1 MPPKAQRGVPD
12 GVDESSLTKE
22 NYEKE
27 LRELAAKAQ
36 EQTTFR
42 SVMHN
47 VAVLMQAAQ
56 VLACAAIS
64 SNLSQLTLSPV
75 YGSIPASYWH
85 ITLAATAACVGWA
98 ASSWLQGKLR
108 RKTVQFLAP
117 IALSIPIMQHLLFK
131 LSYYFGPIYGPL
143 LTELVTLSPLVI
155 FSASAVDQILRDLDL
170 SALPNSVAEAAPGL
184 GSFFFY
190 QAVERFSKS
199 IILNNIGANFLQSR
213 TGLQLVIGG
222 IYARIAPSKLLLA
235 AVPGLFHTLFLSPH
249 IQTPW
254 ATFDLTRNLDRS
266 VGFKLLARQDSVTGY
281 LSVLENTREHYRVLR
296 CDHSLLGGNWLPRDQ
311 VTVSEPIYGVFAM
324 LEAVR
329 LIQVDHSADPGAESA
344 LVM

>member
-1 MPPKAQRGVPD
+1 MPPKTQKGIPK

-27 LRELAAKAQ
+27 LRELAVKAR

-56 VLACAAIS
+56 ILACGAVYA
-64 SNLSQLTLSPV
+64 NLSQFTLSPV
-75 YGSIPASYWH
+75 YGSIPASNWH
-85 ITLAATAACVGWA
+85 ISLVATAACVGWA
-98 ASSWLQGKLR
+98 ASSWLRENLP
-108 RKTVQFLAP
+108 RKPVQFLAP
-117 IALSIPIMQHLLFK
+117 IALSIPMVQHFISR
-131 LSYYFGPIYGPL
+131 LSQYIGPVYGPP
-143 LTELVTLSPLVI
+143 LTELLTLIPLLI
-155 FSASAVDQILRDLDL
+155 FSASAVDQILEDLDL
-170 SALPNSVAEAAPGL
+170 SALPGSIAEAIPGL
-184 GSFFFY
+184 GSFFFF

-199 IILNNIGANFLQSR
+199 VILNNIGANLLQSR
-213 TGLQLVIGG
+213 VGLQLVVGG
-222 IYARIAPSKLLLA
+222 FYARIAPSTLLLA
-235 AVPGLFHTLFLSPH
+235 AVPGLFHTFFLSPH
-249 IQTPW
+249 LPTPW
-254 ATFDLTRNLDRS
+254 ATFDLNRNMDRS
-266 VGFKLLARQDSVTGY
+266 VGFKVLARQDSVTGY

-329 LIQVDHSADPGAESA
+329 LIQVDHSADPGAENA

>member
-1 MPPKAQRGVPD
+1 MPPKTQKGVPN
-12 GVDESSLTKE
+12 GVDEASLTKE
-22 NYEKE
+22 DYEKQ
-27 LRELAAKAQ
+27 LRELAAKAR

-56 VLACAAIS
+56 VLACAAVY

-75 YGSIPASYWH
+75 YGSIPASNWH
-85 ITLAATAACVGWA
+85 VSLVATAACVGWA
-98 ASSWLQGKLR
+98 ASSWLRGRLP
-108 RKTVQFLAP
+108 RKPVQFLAP
-117 IALSIPIMQHLLFK
+117 IALSVPMVQHFLFRWS
-131 LSYYFGPIYGPL
+131 SYLGAVYGPP
-143 LTELVTLSPLVI
+143 LTELLTLVPLLI
-155 FSASAVDQILRDLDL
+155 ISASAVDQIMEDLDL
-170 SALPNSVAEAAPGL
+170 SALPVSVAEAAPGL
-184 GSFFFY
+184 GSFFFF

-199 IILNNIGANFLQSR
+199 VILNNIGANLLQSR
-213 TGLQLVIGG
+213 VGLQLIIGG
-222 IYARIAPSKLLLA
+222 IYARIAPSILLLGA
-235 AVPGLFHTLFLSPH
+235 IPALFHTFFLSPH

-254 ATFDLTRNLDRS
+254 ATFDLNRNLDRS
-266 VGFKLLARQDSVTGY
+266 VGFKVLARQDSVTGY

-311 VTVSEPIYGVFAM
+311 VTVNEPIYGVFAM

-329 LIQVDHSADPGAESA
+329 LIQVDHSVDSGAESA